1 MARNMQ
7 MTVWRRMLA
16 AALLGMG
23 LAAGLPVA
31 ADVIQTFPGS
41 RGTPQVIWGIPV
53 GENDVAEDEVDG
65 ISIDPAGN
73 TIISGVFRGSLV
85 MGGTQFDARGPGDV
99 FVASIAPTGG
109 LRWVRHYGGTGDDN
123 TFDLTTD
130 RAGNI
135 YLSGWFANTIS
146 FGDVTLQSAG
156 LQDMFLV
163 KLDSEGRTLWARRF
177 GGAGG
182 DGGNEVSVL
191 PNGEIAVVAIS
202 DGDFVADGRTWPYG
216 GGERDS
222 YAMRLSPDGAVR
234 WVTAFNGP
242 CTERIRGI
250 DMNEAGEVFVGFQY
264 RGSLSSGGRTLQSQG
279 GWDGAI
285 AKLDANGNPVWMFPV
300 GGAELDNVRG
310 VAAGPGGSVYI
321 AGEFSGPAVMIDRE
335 VPSIGGRG
343 DEYLARLDRNGG
355 LMWIVSFGGPGLG
368 TGAEIVADPRGVIVS
383 SLADRQVTVRLNRDV
398 IGTLDPAS
406 PTSYVAG
413 FTPEGAPRFLHMA
426 SPAGRGSGA
435 LGDVLAVS
443 PDGRFLAQGL
453 RFRGTIT
460 AGGRQMTTPS
470 QKDSAVVFFQL
481 NGG

>member
-1 MARNMQ
+1 MARNMRLKAR
-7 MTVWRRMLA
+7 TAALI
-16 AALLGMG
+16 AALLGP
-23 LAAGLPVA
+23 LPAA
-31 ADVIQTFPGS
+31 ADVMQTFQTS
-41 RGTPQVIWGIPV
+41 RATPQVLWALPV

-85 MGGTQFDARGPGDV
+85 MGGSQFDARGPGDV
-99 FVASIAPTGG
+99 FVASIGPSGG

-130 RAGNI
+130 GAGNI

-156 LQDMFLV
+156 SQDMFLV
-163 KLDSEGRTLWARRF
+163 KLDSEGRTIWARRF

-182 DGGNEVSVL
+182 DGGNEISVAS
-191 PNGEIAVVAIS
+191 NGEIAVAAIS
-202 DGDFVADGRTWPYG
+202 DGDFTVDGETWRYG
-216 GGERDS
+216 GGERDG
-222 YAMRLSPDGAVR
+222 YLMRLTTNSDVR
-234 WVTAFNGP
+234 WVVPFNGP
-242 CTERIRGI
+242 GTERIRGV
-250 DMNEAGEVFVGFQY
+250 DMNDAGEVFVGFQY
-264 RGSLSSGGRTLQSQG
+264 RGIVSLAGQSVQARG

-285 AKLDANGNPVWMFPV
+285 AKLGADGRGAWIRPV
-300 GGAELDNVRG
+300 GGGDTDNVRG
-310 VAAGPGGSVYI
+310 VGAGPDGSVYI
-321 AGEFSGPAVMIDRE
+321 SGEISGPAILIDRE
-335 VPSIGGRG
+335 VPAIGSRG

-355 LMWIVSFGGPGLG
+355 LMWVVSFGGPGIG
-368 TGAEIVADPRGVIVS
+368 TGAELVADPGGVIVS
-383 SLADRQVTVRLNRDV
+383 SLADRTVTVRLNREV
-398 IGTLDPAS
+398 IGTLDPPS
-406 PTSYVAG
+406 PTSYIAG
-413 FTPEGAPRFLHMA
+413 FTAEGAPRFVYMTT
-426 SPAGRGSGA
+426 PGGRGSGA

-460 AGGRQMTTPS
+460 AAGRQMTTPS